1 VAAGDSFAAIAK
13 TMSDDPSGRERGGDI
28 GWMAPGDLDPRLMDA
43 VGKLAVGEISEPMQT
58 AQGIEILRVAD
69 RDSARVHLQHIR
81 VNLSVSD
88 MARERSRKGAEEV
101 QALAVKGA
109 DFAALAKEYSDDG
122 ESKEKGGNLGSF
134 GSAELTPNIAAAV
147 RDLKVGEI
155 SDVVPSDVGFHVF
168 KVLTREGGG
177 EWTFEEV
184 KDRVVGVMVEER
196 AQSMTDSWL
205 AGVRSRYFIRRAD
218 GGPTGAQAVPSGMPV
233 VPAGSV
239 VAPPESV
246 ASPGAGGAEPQP

>member
-1 VAAGDSFAAIAK
+1 
-13 TMSDDPSGRERGGDI
+13 
-28 GWMAPGDLDPRLMDA
+28 
-43 VGKLAVGEISEPMQT
+43 
-58 AQGIEILRVAD
+58 
-69 RDSARVHLQHIR
+69 
-81 VNLSVSD
+81 